1 MLFLFT
7 ALLLVFVIICI
18 IQIKRVY
25 DSTGWEIAM
34 GVSGMILALFI
45 FIDCGVAYS
54 IRGEQVIENQIAMYQ
69 EENLKFEEKM
79 AAVITDYMKH
89 ESDVVEKAAINS
101 ETLTFYVAKYP
112 ELKSDELIK
121 KQIDQ
126 YNSNKHSIMT
136 LKNEL
141 LNIPRLRWLLYFG

>member
-1 MLFLFT
+1 
-7 ALLLVFVIICI
+7 
-18 IQIKRVY
+18 
-25 DSTGWEIAM
+25 
-34 GVSGMILALFI
+34 
-45 FIDCGVAYS
+45 
-54 IRGEQVIENQIAMYQ
+54 MYQ

-79 AAVITDYMKH
+79 ATVITDYMKH

-126 YNSNKHSIMT
+126 YNHNKYSIMT

>member
-1 MLFLFT
+1 MLLVFT
-7 ALLLVFVIICI
+7 ALLLVFIIICI
-18 IQIKRVY
+18 FQIKIAY
-25 DSTGWEIAM
+25 DDTGWVIAV
-34 GVSGMILALFI
+34 GISGILLALLV

-54 IRGEQVIENQIAMYQ
+54 IRGEQVIENKIAMYQ
-69 EENLKFEEKM
+69 EENVKFEEKM
-79 AAVITDYMKH
+79 ATVITDYMKH
-89 ESDVVEKAAINS
+89 ESDMVEKATINS

-121 KQIDQ
+121 NQIDQ
-126 YNSNKHSIMT
+126 YNHNKYSIMT